1 MRSAQ
6 HIRGWTPLA
15 AGALGLCLSGCSG
28 PQSALMPAGADAARL
43 ADLFWVMLVGVA
55 IIWTAVLGLAIG
67 GVAAGLRIEPRNATR
82 LILWGGCAA
91 PFAVVLAC
99 LIYGLITISDLR
111 AGEGNLKI
119 AVSGEQYWWRVTYPL
134 ADGGKFET
142 ANVLR
147 LPRGRRSELAL
158 TSPDVIHSLWV
169 PALAG
174 KLDMIPG
181 HTNRLFLEPLQT
193 GTFRGQCAEFCGLS
207 HAFMALDVEVMEPAD
222 FDAWLLSEAA
232 DAHPAQSEEQRRGSR
247 LFFAEGC
254 HACHAIRGTQANSR
268 IGPDLT
274 HVASRRTIAAGTL
287 RNSHETL
294 QRWIGKSAD
303 IKPGN
308 RMPSYDMLS
317 TADLDALAAYL
328 GGLR

>member
-1 MRSAQ
+1 MTRAG
-6 HIRGWTPLA
+6 HIRGWTLLGA
-15 AGALGLCLSGCSG
+15 AALGVCLSGCSG
-28 PQSALMPAGADAARL
+28 PQSALTPAGADAERL
-43 ADLFWVMLVGVA
+43 ANLFWVMLVGVA
-55 IIWTAVLGLAIG
+55 VVWTAVLALAIG
-67 GVAAGLRIEPRNATR
+67 GVAAGLRIEPRDASR
-82 LILWGGCAA
+82 LIVWGGAVA

-99 LIYGLITISDLR
+99 LVYGLITISDLR
-111 AGEGNLKI
+111 AGQGDLKI
-119 AVSGEQYWWRVTYPL
+119 AVSGEQFWWRVTYPL
-134 ADGGKFET
+134 EDGGEVET

-158 TSPDVIHSLWV
+158 TSPDVIHSFWV

-181 HTNRLFLEPLQT
+181 YTNRLFLEPLQT

-207 HAFMALDVEVMEPAD
+207 HAFMALDVEVMEQAD
-222 FDAWLLSEAA
+222 FDAWLSSEAA
-232 DAHPAQSEEQRRGSR
+232 NAHPARTEEQLRGSK

-274 HVASRRTIAAGTL
+274 HVASRTTIAAGML
-287 RNSHETL
+287 KNSHETL
-294 QRWIGKSAD
+294 QRWIVSSAE

-317 TADLDALAAYL
+317 TADVDALATYL
-328 GGLR
+328 GGLK